1 MDNFISQKSTEYADS
16 ELDKDCPYS
25 KNVQRKERQFDWA
38 DIADAFEAGA
48 KWMAKLP
55 PYNAV
60 LSPPT
65 FKPTLDEK
73 KMRELLESS
82 EMHSRFSMHDFLE
95 QSILQ
100 MRFIQD
106 SNGDMMRNPI
116 DDL

>member
-1 MDNFISQKSTEYADS
+1 MPLFQECAKE
-16 ELDKDCPYS
+16 
-25 KNVQRKERQFDWA
+25 RKERQFDWA

-73 KMRELLESS
+73 KIRELLESS
-82 EMHSRFSMHDFLE
+82 EMHSRFNFRDYLE
-95 QSILQ
+95 QNIIESYLK
-100 MRFIQD
+100 RKD
-106 SNGDMMRNPI
+106 HGA
-116 DDL
+116 DLTGGEAFFDTDVTTKNDPD